1 MKILAIYSG
10 KGGVG
15 KTASAVNLSAVI
27 ARTGHRVLLC
37 DMDSQG
43 SASYYFRIKAKKK
56 CSSRKLLEGNFESF
70 IKKTEFENL
79 DLLPAH
85 FSFRNLDL
93 ALGRLNKEGRVNALR
108 GVFQPL
114 QSSYDFLILDCPPT
128 MTILGENII
137 DAADKIIT
145 PVIPTSLSLLALQRL
160 LKLFKKKRVSKKKI
174 AAFFSM
180 VEKRKTMHSLFLN
193 EYGDHPLFLTTRIP
207 FMAEVE
213 KMGLFR
219 APVGSDGNVSPAAD
233 CYKKLW
239 QEISIT
245 GEDLCKDSI

>member
-15 KTASAVNLSAVI
+15 KTATAVNLSSVI
-27 ARTGHRVLLC
+27 AQSGAKVLLC

-43 SASYYFRIKAKKK
+43 AASYYFKIQPKKK
-56 CSSRKLLEGNFESF
+56 YNSRKLLEGHFDKY
-70 IKKTEFENL
+70 IKKTEFPNL

-93 ALGRLNKEGRVNALR
+93 ALSKIEEEGQTKALL

-114 QSSYDFLILDCPPT
+114 QAAYDYLILDCPPT

-137 DAADKIIT
+137 EAADAVIT

-160 LKLFKKKRVSKKKI
+160 LKLFKKKKVRRKKI
-174 AAFFSM
+174 VAFFSM

-193 EYGDHPLFLTTRIP
+193 EYGSHPLFLATRIP
-207 FMAEVE
+207 FMAEIE
-213 KMGLFR
+213 KMGLSR
-219 APVGSDGNVSPAAD
+219 NPVGVEGKASPAAEQ
-233 CYKKLW
+233 YKRLW
-239 QEISIT
+239 QEILMVS
-245 GEDLCKDSI
+245 

>member
-15 KTASAVNLSAVI
+15 KTATAVNLSSVI
-27 ARTGHRVLLC
+27 EQTGKKVLLC

-43 SASYYFRIKAKKK
+43 AASYYFRSRAKKK
-56 CSSRKLLEGNFESF
+56 YNSSKLLEGKFDKYIN
-70 IKKTEFENL
+70 KTEYTNL

-93 ALGRLNKEGRVNALR
+93 ALGKIKENGRANALL

-114 QSSYDFLILDCPPT
+114 QTTYDYLILDCPPT
-128 MTILGENII
+128 LTILGENII
-137 DAADKIIT
+137 EAADLLIT

-160 LKLFKKKRVSKKKI
+160 LKLFKKKKVSKKKI
-174 AAFFSM
+174 VAFFSM
-180 VEKRKTMHSLFLN
+180 VEKRKSMHSLFLQ
-193 EYGDHPLFLTTRIP
+193 EYGEHPLFLASRIP

-213 KMGLFR
+213 KMGIHR
-219 APVGSDGNVSPAAD
+219 DPVGVDGKLSPAREQ
-233 CYKKLW
+233 YVRLW
-239 QEISIT
+239 HEILDRS
-245 GEDLCKDSI
+245 EKW

>member
-15 KTASAVNLSAVI
+15 KTATAVNLSSVI
-27 ARTGHRVLLC
+27 AQSGLRVLLC

-43 SASYYFRIKAKKK
+43 AASYYFSILPKKK
-56 CSSRKLLEGNFESF
+56 YNSRKLLEGKFDKY
-70 IKKTEFENL
+70 IKETDFTNL

-93 ALGRLNKEGRVNALR
+93 ALSRMSEEGRSNALL

-114 QSSYDFLILDCPPT
+114 QTDYDYLVLDCPPT
-128 MTILGENII
+128 LTILGENII
-137 DAADKIIT
+137 EAADLVIT

-160 LKLFKKKRVSKKKI
+160 LKLFKKKKVSQKKI
-174 AAFFSM
+174 IAFFSM
-180 VEKRKTMHSLFLN
+180 VEKRKTMHSLFLD
-193 EYGDHPLFLTTRIP
+193 EYGNHPLFLATRIP
-207 FMAEVE
+207 FMAEIE

-219 APVGSDGNVSPAAD
+219 SPVGGDGKASPAAEQ
-233 CYKKLW
+233 YKRVWL
-239 QEISIT
+239 EILKR
-245 GEDLCKDSI
+245 EDRP

>member
-15 KTASAVNLSAVI
+15 KTATAVNLSSVI
-27 ARTGHRVLLC
+27 AESGLRVLLC

-43 SASYYFRIKAKKK
+43 AASFYFRILPKKK
-56 CSSRKLLEGNFESF
+56 YNSSKLLEGKFNKY
-70 IKKTEFENL
+70 IKKTEFTNL

-93 ALGRLNKEGRVNALR
+93 ALSRISEEGRPNALL

-114 QSSYDFLILDCPPT
+114 QSEYDYLVLDCPPT
-128 MTILGENII
+128 LTILGENII
-137 DAADKIIT
+137 EAADLVIT

-160 LKLFKKKRVSKKKI
+160 LKLFKKKKVSQKKI
-174 AAFFSM
+174 VAFFSM
-180 VEKRKTMHSLFLN
+180 VEKRKTMHSLFLD
-193 EYGDHPLFLTTRIP
+193 EYENNPLFISTRIP
-207 FMAEVE
+207 FMAEIE

-219 APVGSDGNVSPAAD
+219 SPVGSDGKVSLAAD
-233 CYKKLW
+233 QYKKVW
-239 QEISIT
+239 QEILQRGNS
-245 GEDLCKDSI
+245 S